1 MRHYTFF
8 LPTTLFAFL
17 LIISPG
23 FAFDYANNIDYHTFK
38 TKELTRI
45 NDIDYELSVFVA
57 KTKAQKEFEA
67 ALKQQRA
74 HNIEN
79 FLNQLVAGNLKNYDL
94 SVMQAEYKTLKAVH
108 DRLARDQESFSRE
121 KYVAYLVSDLNLR
134 SIQLR
139 IQFVEFVDAI
149 QNGLEKYLTKAHFNK
164 ILVDFRQELIF
175 NPRLYEMVYE
185 DILKLGYHKGAESLI
200 YLKAYDKLLDEL
212 DVYNA
217 MLMYIHQYVHAVL
230 ATDSFIDY
238 LRINLLVNA
247 INQHFGQKDIARKIK
262 KELNISI
269 GQVGASLILF
279 IFLFMCYLI
288 SLKMIEYIGKAFHN
302 RIYRHRE
309 AEDREA
315 HLNIFL
321 ELIRNSLARPI
332 KVFLVL
338 FGLDIIQR
346 LIFITS
352 SRNEGIV
359 YVFESLY
366 SLVAVWALFRMV
378 NYFVFYYSDSF
389 LKKYPT
395 MRKEIINFFLFLSK
409 FLIITVGV
417 LIILANM
424 GVNISGILASLGIGG
439 LAIALAARESLTNV
453 FGSIQIIVDNAFS
466 QGQWIVT
473 EKYQGT
479 VVEIGLRSTRIRTFD
494 NALVFAPN
502 GYLANTEIKNWSKRQ
517 LGRRI
522 KMSIGVPYDS
532 RMSDIV
538 KAVDDI
544 RDMLRTHK
552 DIADDTTQYDLARSV
567 QARVLEKEDVFGI
580 RKTLLVYLN
589 DYGDSAINILVYCF
603 SKSTDWEEWLR
614 VKQDVMVKIS
624 EIFTKNNLTFAFPS
638 RTLYFG
644 DEPEHSGKRPSDR
657 PPVHHRSCGEV
668 ESDAGSTVST

>member
-1 MRHYTFF
+1 MRPYLFV
-8 LPTTLFAFL
+8 LSTTLFTSLL
-17 LIISPG
+17 LISQV

-38 TKELTRI
+38 IEELTRI
-45 NDIDYELSVFVA
+45 NDIDYELSVFIA
-57 KTKAQKEFEA
+57 KTEAQKELEA

-79 FLNQLVAGNLKNYDL
+79 FLKQLIAGSLLDYDL
-94 SVMQAEYKTLKAVH
+94 SVMQGEYKTLKAAH
-108 DRLARDQESFSRE
+108 DKLAHDQESFSRE

-139 IQFVEFVDAI
+139 MQFVRFVDAI
-149 QNGLEKYLTKAHFNK
+149 QSGLENYLTKAHFNK

-217 MLMYIHQYVHAVL
+217 MLMYIHKYVHEVL

-238 LRINLLVNA
+238 LRINILVNA
-247 INQHFGQKDIARKIK
+247 INQHFSQKDSARLIK
-262 KELNISI
+262 KRLNISI
-269 GQVGASLILF
+269 GQAGASLILF
-279 IFLFMCYLI
+279 IVLFICYII
-288 SLKMIEYIGKAFHN
+288 SLKILEIIAKAFHN
-302 RIYRHRE
+302 SIYRHRE
-309 AEDREA
+309 AAYREA
-315 HLNIFL
+315 RLNIFL
-321 ELIRNSLARPI
+321 ELIRNSLSRPI
-332 KVFLVL
+332 KVFLIL
-338 FGLDIIQR
+338 FGLDIFQR
-346 LIFITS
+346 LMFITS
-352 SRNEGIV
+352 TRNEGIV

-366 SLVAVWALFRMV
+366 SLVAVWALFRLV
-378 NYFVFYYSDSF
+378 DYFVFYYSDFF

-409 FLIITVGV
+409 FLIITIAI

-532 RMSDIV
+532 QMDDIV

-544 RDMLRTHK
+544 RDMLKEHP
-552 DIADDTTQYDLARSV
+552 DIADDTTEYDLTRSV
-567 QARVLEKEDVFGI
+567 QARVLEKDDQFGI

-624 EIFTKNNLTFAFPS
+624 EIFTRNNLTFAFPS

-644 DEPEHSGKRPSDR
+644 NEPWDPETLPHESPSI
-657 PPVHHRSCGEV
+657 PS
-668 ESDAGSTVST
+668 SAL